1 MMSDPW
7 KTSWNFLSSMF
18 LFGLS
23 AWMTWDDYR
32 YPGEILF
39 LTSPAMV
46 LLVVV
51 ATLWFLISHFVSV
64 FPKRFLFPVV
74 ILLVSRLSMGFP
86 LNLQL
91 ENNEACFYVSAAL
104 TLTCGIYFLGSV
116 FQFLS
121 VNRRPWFQLR
131 HSLTV
136 LFVGIFLA
144 VASIPMNIAGMI
156 TSAQNFVGDYARI
169 SLTSISLL
177 ERVFAKDGT
186 KVFLIGMMHIGEQD
200 FYDEVRERM
209 SEGVTGKR
217 VVLSEGVTDREGI
230 LPQSFAS
237 GNAYS
242 KWAQRFGLKAQDSE
256 LPRKGVARS
265 SEEIIRDGVTILNAD
280 IDVSEL
286 SSEHQRLLTS
296 LLEAADTDNFADL
309 LAGPR
314 GITGPELE
322 DLMVE
327 GLIGFR
333 NERLMA
339 KFDQAIQDGAKEL
352 FIPWGAAHLPDIEK
366 RLVEQGFEKI
376 YEERRPVVRFW
387 NRGSR

>member
-1 MMSDPW
+1 M
-7 KTSWNFLSSMF
+7 L

-23 AWMTWDDYR
+23 AWMTWDDFR

-39 LTSPAMV
+39 LTSPALV

-51 ATLWFLISHFVSV
+51 VILWFLISHLVSV
-64 FPKRFLFPVV
+64 FPKRFLFPVL
-74 ILLVSRLSMGFP
+74 ILLISRLSMGFP

-91 ENNEACFYVSAAL
+91 ENNQACLVISTAL

-136 LFVGIFLA
+136 LFVGILLA

-177 ERVFAKDGT
+177 ERVFTKDGT

-200 FYDEVRERM
+200 FYDEVKERM
-209 SEGVTGKR
+209 SKGVTVKR
-217 VVLSEGVTDREGI
+217 VVLSEGVTDRGGI
-230 LPQSFAS
+230 LPKSFAS

-256 LPRKGVARS
+256 LPRKGVATGGG
-265 SEEIIRDGVTILNAD
+265 ETTRDGVTIVNAD

-286 SSEHQRLLTS
+286 SGEHQKLLTS
-296 LLEAADTDNFADL
+296 LLEAADTENLADL
-309 LAGPR
+309 LAGPK

-333 NERLMA
+333 NERLME
-339 KFDQAIQDGAKEL
+339 KFDEAVRGGAKEL

>member
-1 MMSDPW
+1 MSDPW
-7 KTSWNFLSSMF
+7 KTSWNFLSSLL

-39 LTSPAMV
+39 LTSPALV

-51 ATLWFLISHFVSV
+51 VILWFLISHLVSV
-64 FPKRFLFPVV
+64 FPKRFLFPVL
-74 ILLVSRLSMGFP
+74 ILLISRLSMGFP
-86 LNLQL
+86 LNLNL
-91 ENNEACFYVSAAL
+91 GNNQACLFMSAAL

-136 LFVGIFLA
+136 LFVGLFLV

-177 ERVFAKDGT
+177 ERVFTKDGT

-209 SEGVTGKR
+209 SQGVTVKR
-217 VVLSEGVTDREGI
+217 VVLSEGVTDRGGI
-230 LPQSFAS
+230 LPPSFAS

-256 LPRKGVARS
+256 LPGRGGALS
-265 SEEIIRDGVTILNAD
+265 GGETTRDGVTIVNAD

-286 SSEHQRLLTS
+286 SGEHQKILTS
-296 LLEAADTDNFADL
+296 LLKAADSDNLADL
-309 LAGPR
+309 LAGPK

-333 NERLMA
+333 NERLME
-339 KFDQAIQDGAKEL
+339 KFDEEIRGGAREL

-366 RLVEQGFEKI
+366 RLIEQGFEKI

-387 NRGSR
+387 SRGSR